1 MKSDQVGV
9 GSNIA
14 QNHSFSLWEVIFAP
28 IHMKSL
34 PEVKLSKGIIC
45 PYLGLST
52 LILPQ
57 YTIFGPYLPIDKTD
71 KTFISQIHK
80 YKTFIYRSL
89 CTIVIGVEMRGV
101 A

>member
-1 MKSDQVGV
+1 MKSGHVGV

-34 PEVKLSKGIIC
+34 PEVKLSKVIIS
-45 PYLGLST
+45 PNSGLST

-57 YTIFGPYLPIDKTD
+57 YIIFLPIFTRNYLYFPLLGFICIYYPYLTLVG
-71 KTFISQIHK
+71 H
-80 YKTFIYRSL
+80 IYH
-89 CTIVIGVEMRGV
+89 
-101 A
+101 

>member
-1 MKSDQVGV
+1 MKSGQVGV

-34 PEVKLSKGIIC
+34 PEVKLSKVIIC
-45 PYLGLST
+45 PNLGLST

-57 YTIFGPYLPIDKTD
+57 YIIFGPYLPVI
-71 KTFISQIHK
+71 
-80 YKTFIYRSL
+80 IYIFPYLVSFAYI
-89 CTIVIGVEMRGV
+89 TPI
-101 A
+101 

>member
-14 QNHSFSLWEVIFAP
+14 QNHSFSLWEVIFTP

-34 PEVKLSKGIIC
+34 PEVKLSKVIIF
-45 PYLGLST
+45 PNLGLST

-57 YTIFGPYLPIDKTD
+57 YTIFGPYLPVIIYVSPYFG
-71 KTFISQIHK
+71 FICIY
-80 YKTFIYRSL
+80 YK
-89 CTIVIGVEMRGV
+89 
-101 A
+101 